1 MMEEQNAKAPFRKIS
16 MLEGKAISRRQ
27 FIEQL
32 ALGGGALV
40 LWTGCGFKAGP
51 VSDPG
56 AGEHVYTFIAVDY
69 SKCTGCR
76 TCETVCS
83 AVNHQLTVNGEILN
97 GLGNP
102 ELANIRVYGY
112 NPDVDIPAVCA
123 MCPDSPCVE
132 ACPVDPDPKTGRKA
146 LYRNEK
152 NLTIKNDPQRCIT
165 CGSCAEACRVGVIR
179 LNAETDIPERMCTL
193 CDGDPQC
200 VKYCPFEALSLI
212 KVDTS
217 QKYYAMKPEKI
228 AEQLMH
234 EWYGAS
240 K

>member
-1 MMEEQNAKAPFRKIS
+1 MIEEKKAQAPLRRIS
-16 MLEGKAISRRQ
+16 MLEGKTITRRE

-32 ALGGGALV
+32 GLGGGALV
-40 LWTGCGFKAGP
+40 LLAGCGLKAGS
-51 VSDPG
+51 VSDPSN
-56 AGEHVYTFIAVDY
+56 GEPVYAFIAVDY
-69 SKCTGCR
+69 TKCTGCR

-83 AVNHQLTVNGEILN
+83 AHNHQQIVNGETLN

-102 ELANIRVYGY
+102 ELANIRVYGN

-132 ACPVDPDPKTGRKA
+132 ACPVDPETKTGRKA
-146 LYRNEK
+146 LYREGK

-165 CGSCAEACRVGVIR
+165 CGSCSEACRVGVIR
-179 LNAETDIPERMCTL
+179 PNAETNIPERMCTL
-193 CDGDPQC
+193 CNGDPQC
-200 VKYCPFEALSLI
+200 VKYCPFGALSLI
-212 KVDTS
+212 RVDAG
-217 QKYYAMKPEKI
+217 QKFYAMKPEQI

-234 EWYGAS
+234 EWYDAA